1 MKLKMSKEVDLGK
14 EPIGHLLLIL
24 ALPSIT
30 SQVVNALYNMVD
42 RMYIGHIPE
51 IGSAALTGVGVCF
64 PLIMIISAFAYLL
77 GMGGAP
83 RASICMG
90 RKDNKG
96 AEKIMGNCFSSLII
110 VSIIL
115 TAVVLIFQEPL
126 LYLFGASE
134 NTIGYAKEYIT
145 IYAIGT
151 IFVQLTLGMNSF
163 ISAQGFSTISMM
175 TVCIG
180 AVTNIILDPIF
191 IFVFDMGVAGAAWA
205 TIISQALSALWAV
218 WFLSKGKSILR
229 LKKENLRIDMKV
241 LAPCIALGVAP
252 FAMQATESVLVLC
265 FNSSLLRYGGDLAV
279 GAMTILSSVM
289 QFAMLPLQGLTQGG
303 QPIISY
309 NYGAMQAQR
318 VKKAFRLQTIAC
330 FTYSSLLW
338 AAVELCPS
346 SFVAIFTNEPQ
357 LSEITVWALRIYMA
371 AVLLMGIQVS
381 CQQTFIAFGNS
392 KISAFLAVFRK
403 IIVLIPLIFILP
415 QFMQDDVFAV
425 FLAEPIADTIA
436 VITTATLF
444 AFEFKKVMRKMQED
458 AHPASA

>member
-1 MKLKMSKEVDLGK
+1 MPEKFPALSSPFSIGKVTIKNRFVMAPVTTGTYLNPDGSFSPSGIEYFVRRAQGGMGLLQTGARNTDTEVDPYSALDGAFRTA
-14 EPIGHLLLIL
+14 PDAFL
-24 ALPSIT
+24 AT
-30 SQVVNALYNMVD
+30 SDAM
-42 RMYIGHIPE
+42 
-51 IGSAALTGVGVCF
+51 LTRTR
-64 PLIMIISAFAYLL
+64 AY
-77 GMGGAP
+77 GA
-83 RASICMG
+83 R
-90 RKDNKG
+90 
-96 AEKIMGNCFSSLII
+96 F
-110 VSIIL
+110 
-115 TAVVLIFQEPL
+115 
-126 LYLFGASE
+126 
-134 NTIGYAKEYIT
+134 
-145 IYAIGT
+145 
-151 IFVQLTLGMNSF
+151 FVQLTLGMNSF

-191 IFVFDMGVAGAAWA
+191 IFVFNMGVAGAAWA

-218 WFLSKGKSILR
+218 WILSKGKSILR

>member
-77 GMGGAP
+77 GRGGAP

-96 AEKIMGNCFSSLII
+96 AEQIMGNCFSSLII
-110 VSIIL
+110 VSVIL
-115 TAVVLIFQEPL
+115 TAIVLIFCEPL

-134 NTIGYAKEYIT
+134 NTIGYAMEYIT

-151 IFVQLTLGMNSF
+151 IFVQITLGMNAF

-191 IFVFDMGVAGAAWA
+191 IFLFDMGVAGAAWA
-205 TIISQALSALWAV
+205 TILSQALSALWAI
-218 WFLSKGKSILR
+218 WFLAKGKSVLR
-229 LKKENLRIDMKV
+229 LKKENLRIRMKI

-330 FTYSSLLW
+330 FTYSALLW
-338 AAVELCPS
+338 AAVELFPS
-346 SFVAIFTNEPQ
+346 LFVAIFTNEPQ
-357 LSEITVWALRIYMA
+357 LTEITVWALRIYMGA
-371 AVLLMGIQVS
+371 IILMGIQVS

-415 QFMQDDVFAV
+415 LFMQDDVLAV

-436 VITTATLF
+436 VLTTATLF
-444 AFEFKKVMRKMQED
+444 TFEFRKVMRKMKD
-458 AHPASA
+458 AHPART

>member
-1 MKLKMSKEVDLGK
+1 MKLKMSREVDLGK

-96 AEKIMGNCFSSLII
+96 AEQILGNCFSSLII
-110 VSIIL
+110 VSVIL
-115 TAVVLIFQEPL
+115 TAIVLIFREPL

-134 NTIGYAKEYIT
+134 NTIGYAMEYIT

-151 IFVQLTLGMNSF
+151 IFVQITLGMNAF

-191 IFVFDMGVAGAAWA
+191 IFLFDMGVAGAAWA
-205 TIISQALSALWAV
+205 TILSQALSALWAI
-218 WFLSKGKSILR
+218 WFLAKGKSVLR
-229 LKKENLRIDMKV
+229 LKKENLRIRMKI

-330 FTYSSLLW
+330 FTYSALLW
-338 AAVELCPS
+338 AAVELFPS
-346 SFVAIFTNEPQ
+346 LFVAIFTNEPQ
-357 LSEITVWALRIYMA
+357 LTEITVWALRIYMGA
-371 AVLLMGIQVS
+371 IILMGIQVS

-415 QFMQDDVFAV
+415 LFMQDDVLAV

-436 VITTATLF
+436 VLTTATLF
-444 AFEFKKVMRKMQED
+444 TFEFRKVMRKMKD
-458 AHPASA
+458 AHPART

>member
-1 MKLKMSKEVDLGK
+1 MKLKMSREVDLGK

-96 AEKIMGNCFSSLII
+96 AEQIMGNCFSSLII
-110 VSIIL
+110 VSVIL
-115 TAVVLIFQEPL
+115 TAIVLIFREPL

-134 NTIGYAKEYIT
+134 NTIGYAMEYIT

-151 IFVQLTLGMNSF
+151 LFVQITLGMNAF

-191 IFVFDMGVAGAAWA
+191 IFLFDMGVAGAAWA
-205 TIISQALSALWAV
+205 TILSQALSALWAI
-218 WFLSKGKSILR
+218 WFLAKGKSVLR
-229 LKKENLRIDMKV
+229 LKKENLRIRMKI

-330 FTYSSLLW
+330 FTYSALLW
-338 AAVELCPS
+338 AAVELFPS
-346 SFVAIFTNEPQ
+346 LFVAIFTNEPQ
-357 LSEITVWALRIYMA
+357 LTEITVWALRIYMGA
-371 AVLLMGIQVS
+371 IILMGIQVS

-415 QFMQDDVFAV
+415 LFMQDDVLAV

-436 VITTATLF
+436 VLTTATLF
-444 AFEFKKVMRKMQED
+444 TFEFRKVMRKMKD
-458 AHPASA
+458 AHPART